1 MPNTLELKTAQ
12 RTVRRVM
19 RWLAAY
25 YVGRLHASHVNLD
38 GVGQVEKRDKKIAD
52 LTRGLEALEMIKNG
66 RQLADAHAEV
76 QGLQVRACEET
87 SGCTC
92 LRARHVP
99 GPSLTPFCKALQACS
114 PQSFAN
120 RQPMMSCASSCLK
133 PMSTLR
139 VRRIACR
146 LLVCA
151 CAREC
156 VCTCARTRVPRRSDT
171 TRMDDQ
177 AAFIQCGPCLR
188 KYEWIMYLHTFRICN
203 EPSSAHSRLKT
214 ATHTNSWHS
223 AVCAQHV
230 HVLMCSTQFRPA

>member
-171 TRMDDQ
+171 ETLKPPKTED
-177 AAFIQCGPCLR
+177 
-188 KYEWIMYLHTFRICN
+188 
-203 EPSSAHSRLKT
+203 RL
-214 ATHTNSWHS
+214 
-223 AVCAQHV
+223 
-230 HVLMCSTQFRPA
+230 PACRGIVNP

>member
-1 MPNTLELKTAQ
+1 
-12 RTVRRVM
+12 
-19 RWLAAY
+19 
-25 YVGRLHASHVNLD
+25 
-38 GVGQVEKRDKKIAD
+38 
-52 LTRGLEALEMIKNG
+52 
-66 RQLADAHAEV
+66 
-76 QGLQVRACEET
+76 
-87 SGCTC
+87 
-92 LRARHVP
+92 
-99 GPSLTPFCKALQACS
+99 
-114 PQSFAN
+114 
-120 RQPMMSCASSCLK
+120 LK

-151 CAREC
+151 CSREC

-171 TRMDDQ
+171 ETLKTPKTEDRLPACRSIVNPSKMKLSTYVGSED
-177 AAFIQCGPCLR
+177 AAACIQCGPCLR